1 MSINISES
9 KWKTALTSILEE
21 LDESE
26 YKKMLLCSCLDKI
39 PKGVKTGRSREEM
52 PQIIIQYLGVDES
65 ISAINKAMEQLPRND
80 SAVQDLLRPFV
91 DKPRNKC
98 EENRD
103 QPQSSQPDK
112 EKKTSSV
119 TESCRIVGKDHIST
133 DQELRMGDFLI
144 SKNGKYQAVFQE
156 DGNFVILADGDER
169 PIWATGTNGWN
180 PFRLIVQQD
189 NNVVMYTKE
198 NKPVWASGT
207 WTHRPWYSTR
217 MRLTMTNDGL
227 LVLDKDGKTIWSDGK
242 KWE

>member
-1 MSINISES
+1 
-9 KWKTALTSILEE
+9 
-21 LDESE
+21 
-26 YKKMLLCSCLDKI
+26 
-39 PKGVKTGRSREEM
+39 M